1 MACASSTQLI
11 WRDFS
16 SLSTSPP
23 LLLGALAG
31 ATADFSDAGTWSV
44 EFDATKPLKAGTVEI
59 SKTGG
64 AVVRT
69 LATAASA
76 DGSIRGLSW
85 NGLDGSSKSVPA
97 GSYTYTLKA
106 DAVDGSGTVVSSV
119 DGTGPADGKVT
130 VTSPNPAGM
139 NPGAFLSV
147 SPSRLLDTRTTGTP
161 LGSDQ
166 TRSLKVTGVGG
177 VPSTN
182 VSAVVLNVTVTET
195 SSNGYLTVSPTGTTR
210 PVVSN
215 LNWSTGATIPNAA
228 TVKVGTGGN
237 IDLYQSGP
245 GTAQV
250 IVDVAGYYLAGT
262 VTQAGGFNTIT
273 GPDPRHPQ
281 HRRHTRLRHDS

>member
-1 MACASSTQLI
+1 MACASTTDLI

-16 SLSTSPP
+16 SLSTSAPR
-23 LLLGALAG
+23 LLGALASL
-31 ATADFSDAGTWSV
+31 TADFSDAATWSV

-85 NGLDGSSKSVPA
+85 NGLDGSGKSVPA

-119 DGTGPADGKVT
+119 DGTLPVTGKIT

-147 SPSRLLDTRTTGTP
+147 STSRLLDTRTTGTP
-161 LGSDQ
+161 IGSDQ

-177 VPSTN
+177 VPSTG
-182 VSAVVLNVTVTET
+182 V
-195 SSNGYLTVSPTGTTR
+195 
-210 PVVSN
+210 
-215 LNWSTGATIPNAA
+215 
-228 TVKVGTGGN
+228 
-237 IDLYQSGP
+237 
-245 GTAQV
+245 
-250 IVDVAGYYLAGT
+250 
-262 VTQAGGFNTIT
+262 
-273 GPDPRHPQ
+273 
-281 HRRHTRLRHDS
+281 